1 MNKKPFQWVAFACIV
16 LLSVSL
22 SSCGVKDS
30 TIQEKIAEAAK
41 TTPEL
46 TGVSATV
53 KDGAVTLMGE
63 VKDDATKMAAET
75 AIKAIKGVK
84 SVADNLTITPPPAP
98 VVTVAPVEIAVDDA
112 LTKGVTDATKDFPTV
127 KAAVKDGVVTL
138 TGDLKRS
145 SLPKLLQSLSSLK
158 PKKIDNQL
166 TLK

>member
-1 MNKKPFQWVAFACIV
+1 MNKKPFQWVTFACIV

-41 TTPEL
+41 STPEL
-46 TGVSATV
+46 TGVNASV
-53 KDGAVTLMGE
+53 KDGIVTLTGE
-63 VKDDATKMAAET
+63 VKDDAAKMASET

-84 SVADNLTITPPPAP
+84 SVVDNLTVAPPPAP
-98 VVTVAPVEIAVDDA
+98 VVAPAPVEISADDA
-112 LTKGVTDATKDFPTV
+112 LTKGVTDAVKDFSTV
-127 KAAVKDGVVTL
+127 KANVKDGVVTL
-138 TGDLKRS
+138 TGELKRS